1 MELSAAD
8 RRLLAALEGGLP
20 LAPRPYGAVGEAAGM
35 SEEEV
40 LARLARLQEDGL
52 VKRLGLIVRHH
63 EIGYRASAMVVWKV
77 PEDEADRL
85 GAAMAACP
93 GVTLCYRRRA
103 SPPQWPYNLYCM
115 IHGRARPAVLDR
127 IEAIAATL
135 DLAACPRA
143 VLFSIRRFKQRG
155 ARYFARQAEAE

>member
-35 SEEEV
+35 SEQEV
-40 LARLARLQEDGL
+40 LARLARLQEEGF

-63 EIGYRASAMVVWKV
+63 EIGYRANAMVVWQV
-77 PEDEADRL
+77 PEDEADRV

-93 GVTLCYRRRA
+93 GVTFCYRRRA

-115 IHGRARPAVLDR
+115 IHARSRD
-127 IEAIAATL
+127 EAHAALARAAT
-135 DLAACPRA
+135 AAGLGALERR
-143 VLFSIRRFKQRG
+143 VLFSTRCFRPRG
-155 ARYFARQAEAE
+155 ARYFARQAEAG